1 MRVLGPE
8 GTAKRLGERLSL
20 LTRSAP
26 DLPERQR
33 SLRATIDWSYRL
45 LDDPAARVFRAFSVF
60 AGGAILDAVEAV
72 ADAATDVPTALEA
85 LLDAGLVTHEA
96 PEGEP
101 RFGML
106 ETIREFAAVQLGE
119 AGEEPAARDRH
130 LDHYVAFTEAAE
142 LRSRQ
147 AITTELLDDI
157 DIERDNLRAALVEA
171 AGDGDP
177 ERQLRLVTS
186 LRFYLNIRG
195 PGAEN
200 RTMVADALARREGAS
215 PGQQGRILISAG
227 IHAVHDDDGERALAC
242 FDEARELLLAAEDVR
257 AAALADANASTAL
270 SRLGREAEAA
280 ARGELAREGFH
291 AVGAVVAESQVIAN
305 LARHYEH
312 AGDFAK
318 ARAYLVEALELQERG
333 DFPEARAYTL
343 AMLGYLSEREGDLT
357 AAAEWTSEAITVA
370 GELQKDE
377 FLAYALLFA
386 ADLVQR
392 RGDQERAARLLGAS
406 TAAFARAT
414 VVPQD
419 EEAARAVRVRDGLS
433 EYAAAEKEG
442 AELDRD
448 RSVELGVTSLAI
460 AQRTRSK

>member
-1 MRVLGPE
+1 
-8 GTAKRLGERLSL
+8 
-20 LTRSAP
+20 
-26 DLPERQR
+26 
-33 SLRATIDWSYRL
+33 
-45 LDDPAARVFRAFSVF
+45 
-60 AGGAILDAVEAV
+60 
-72 ADAATDVPTALEA
+72 
-85 LLDAGLVTHEA
+85 
-96 PEGEP
+96 
-101 RFGML
+101 
-106 ETIREFAAVQLGE
+106 
-119 AGEEPAARDRH
+119 
-130 LDHYVAFTEAAE
+130 
-142 LRSRQ
+142 
-147 AITTELLDDI
+147 
-157 DIERDNLRAALVEA
+157 
-171 AGDGDP
+171 
-177 ERQLRLVTS
+177 
-186 LRFYLNIRG
+186 
-195 PGAEN
+195 
-200 RTMVADALARREGAS
+200 MVADAIARREGAS

-333 DFPEARAYTL
+333 AFPEARAYTL

-433 EYAAAEKEG
+433 EHARAEEEG
-442 AELDRD
+442 AALDRD